1 MAISEVSLDQIHAIT
16 GGELLMND
24 AAHQRISQL
33 LTDSRKVVNTESSL
47 FFAIKGD
54 NHDGHEFIED
64 LIHAGVHN
72 FIISNKNSWKPEFK
86 ANAIVVADALIAM
99 QQIAGSHRNNFRIP
113 VIGITGSNGKTIV
126 KEWLYQLLRE
136 DKNIVRS
143 PKSYNSQIGV
153 PLSVWQMTEEN
164 NFGIFEAGI
173 SRPGEMQNLEKIIHP
188 TMGIFT
194 NIGTAHDENFSSPE
208 EKVREK
214 LSLFTNCSIV
224 FFCRDYPEIYTALNT
239 LPESVIRFSWSRK
252 VKADLQIAR
261 ITKKD
266 QETEIQG
273 IFKNRF
279 IEITIPF
286 IDDASVENAVLCWA
300 VLLFLGYD
308 NDVIAKRMEMLSP
321 VAMRL
326 EMKEGINNCSVIND
340 SYNSDIGSLTI
351 ALDFINQQKQF
362 HKRTVILSDIL
373 QSGRSEEL
381 LYKEVA
387 SLLEKKNVQ
396 RLIGIGEALMHQE
409 ELFKMEKKFYKNTE
423 EFLRDFTSSHFSNE
437 AILIKGARAF
447 GFERISKA
455 LQQKAHETVLEINL
469 NAVVHN
475 LNLFRSR
482 VKPETKM
489 MVMVKAFAYGSGSFE
504 IANTM
509 QFHRADYLA
518 VAYADEGVALRNA
531 GITLPIMVMNPEE
544 QSFDA
549 MIMHH
554 LEPEI
559 YNFRIL
565 NHFTDALRR
574 HSPEATVRFPVH
586 LELETGMRRLGFEDK
601 ELNELIIRIKNNRYI
616 KIASIF
622 SHLVASD
629 ESKHD
634 PFTVEQV
641 QLFERM
647 SQQVQ
652 EHFTYPILKHI
663 LNSAGILRFPE
674 AQMDMVRLGI
684 GLHGVAATANEQRQ
698 LQMVATLKTTISQ
711 IKQVKAG
718 ETIGY
723 SRRGVAKQ
731 DMTIATV
738 GIGYADGFNRK
749 LGNGVGKMLVL
760 GQFAPVV
767 GSVCMDMTMIDIT
780 GIPAKEG
787 TEVIV
792 FGNEYSI
799 LEIARQL
806 ETIPYEVL
814 TGISARVKRVYFHE

>member
-1 MAISEVSLDQIHAIT
+1 VTFTSITIEQVQSVT
-16 GGELLMND
+16 GGELIFNNPQCN
-24 AAHQRISQL
+24 AINQL
-33 LTDSRKVVNTESSL
+33 LTDSRKLGNAEASL

-54 NHDGHEFIED
+54 NHDGHEFISD
-64 LIHAGVHN
+64 LLQSGVCN
-72 FIISNKNSWKPEFK
+72 FIISDRTVWKDSYA
-86 ANAIVVADALIAM
+86 ANAVVVDDTLGAM
-99 QQIAGSHRNNFRIP
+99 QQLAEWHRSRFHIP
-113 VIGITGSNGKTIV
+113 VIGITGSNGKTVV
-126 KEWLYQLLRE
+126 KEWLYQLMRE
-136 DKNIVRS
+136 DRNIVRS

-153 PLSVWQMTEEN
+153 PLSVWQMTDEN
-164 NFGIFEAGI
+164 TLGIFEAGI
-173 SRPGEMQNLEKIIHP
+173 SRPGEMEKLETIIHP
-188 TMGIFT
+188 SIGVFT
-194 NIGTAHDENFSSPE
+194 NVGAAHDENFATRE

-214 LSLFTNCSIV
+214 LMLFQHCTALI
-224 FFCRDYPEIYTALNT
+224 FCRDYPEIFAATGT
-239 LPESVIRFSWSRK
+239 LPSAVVPFSWSRK
-252 VKADLQIAR
+252 VKADLQVAR
-261 ITKKD
+261 VTKHD
-266 QETEIQG
+266 SDTEIQG
-273 IFKNRF
+273 IYKNRF
-279 IEITIPF
+279 IEIVIPF
-286 IDDASVENAVLCWA
+286 TDEASIENAIHCWA
-300 VLLFLGYD
+300 VMLFMEYG
-308 NDVIAKRMEMLSP
+308 NETIAPRMEMLSP

-326 EMKEGINNCSVIND
+326 EMKEGINNCSIIND

-362 HKRTVILSDIL
+362 TRRTVILSDIL
-373 QSGRSEEL
+373 QSGRSEEI

-387 SLLEKKNVQ
+387 SLLERKKVH
-396 RLIGIGEALMHQE
+396 RLIGIGEALQRQQHG
-409 ELFKMEKKFYKNTE
+409 FPMERKFYRTTE
-423 EFLRDFTSSHFSNE
+423 DFLRDFGSNVFSNE
-437 AILIKGARAF
+437 AVLIKGARAF
-447 GFERISKA
+447 SFERISKA

-482 VKPETKM
+482 LKPETKL
-489 MVMVKAFAYGSGSFE
+489 MVMVKAFAYGSGSYE
-504 IANTM
+504 IANTL

-518 VAYADEGVALRNA
+518 VAYADEGVELRKA

-549 MIMHH
+549 MVANQ

-559 YNFRIL
+559 YNFKIL
-565 NHFTDALRR
+565 NQFTDALRR
-574 HSPEATVRFPVH
+574 HSPEAAQRFPVH
-586 LELETGMRRLGFEDK
+586 IELETGMRRLGFE
-601 ELNELIIRIKNNRYI
+601 EREINELIIRIKNNRYI
-616 KIASIF
+616 KLASVF

-641 QLFERM
+641 KLFEKI
-647 SQQVQ
+647 SVQVQ
-652 EHFTYPILKHI
+652 SHFNYPVVKHI

-723 SRRGVAKQ
+723 SRKGVAKQ

-738 GIGYADGFNRK
+738 GIGYADGFNRH
-749 LGNGVGKMLVL
+749 LGNGVGKMLVM
-760 GQFAPVV
+760 GHFAPVV

-780 GIPAKEG
+780 GIPAREG

-799 LEIARQL
+799 LEIAKQL
-806 ETIPYEVL
+806 DTIPYEVL

>member
-1 MAISEVSLDQIHAIT
+1 MSIPSITIEQVQAIT
-16 GGELLMND
+16 GGELVLNNSS
-24 AAHQRISQL
+24 HKTITQL
-33 LTDSRKVVNTESSL
+33 LTDSRKVVNAESSL

-54 NHDGHEFIED
+54 NHNGHEFISD
-64 LIHAGVHN
+64 LINAGVFN
-72 FIISNKNSWKPEFK
+72 FIISDKSAWKESYT
-86 ANAIVVADALIAM
+86 ANAIVVADPLLAMQLIA
-99 QQIAGSHRNNFRIP
+99 ASHRNQFRIP
-113 VIGITGSNGKTIV
+113 VIGITGSNGKTVV

-153 PLSVWQMTEEN
+153 PLSVWQMTN
-164 NFGIFEAGI
+164 DHNLGIFEAGI
-173 SRPGEMQNLEKIIHP
+173 SRPSEMENLEKIIHP
-188 TMGIFT
+188 SIGIFT
-194 NIGTAHDENFSSPE
+194 NIGSAHDENFSSRE

-214 LSLFTNCSIV
+214 LLLFKNCSTVI
-224 FFCRDYPEIYTALNT
+224 FCRDYPEIFSAIGT
-239 LPESVIRFSWSRK
+239 LPTSVTSFSWSRK
-252 VKADLQIAR
+252 VKADLQVAR
-261 ITKKD
+261 ITKRESD
-266 QETEIQG
+266 TEIQG
-273 IFKNRF
+273 IYKNRF

-286 IDDASVENAVLCWA
+286 TDEASIEDAIHCWA
-300 VLLFLGYD
+300 VMLFMEYE
-308 NDVIAKRMEMLSP
+308 NDVIAARMELLNP

-326 EMKEGINNCSVIND
+326 EMKEGINNCSIIND

-362 HKRTVILSDIL
+362 GKRTVILSDIL
-373 QSGRSEEL
+373 QSGRSEEQ
-381 LYKEVA
+381 LYQEVA
-387 SLLEKKNVQ
+387 ALLSRKNVH
-396 RLIGIGEALMHQE
+396 RLIGIGDALQRQQNS
-409 ELFKMEKKFYKNTE
+409 FTMEKKFYRNTE
-423 EFLRDFTSSHFSNE
+423 EFLRDFGNNVFANE
-437 AILIKGARAF
+437 AVLIKGARAF

-482 VKPETKM
+482 LKPETKL

-504 IANTM
+504 IANM
-509 QFHRADYLA
+509 LQFHRADYLA
-518 VAYADEGVALRNA
+518 VAYADEGVALRKA

-549 MIMHH
+549 MIVHH

-574 HSPEATVRFPVH
+574 QASEAIVRFPVH
-586 LELETGMRRLGFEDK
+586 LELETGMRRLGFEEK

-616 KIASIF
+616 RIASIF

-641 QLFERM
+641 KLFEKM
-647 SQQVQ
+647 SAQVQ

-711 IKQVKAG
+711 IKHVKAG

-738 GIGYADGFNRK
+738 GIGYADGFNRH
-749 LGNGVGKMLVL
+749 LGSEVGKMLVM

-780 GIPAKEG
+780 GIPAREG

-799 LEIARQL
+799 LEIAKQL
-806 ETIPYEVL
+806 DTIPYEVL
-814 TGISARVKRVYFHE
+814 TGISSRVKRVYFQE